1 MGNSLA
7 LFGLKQASLYE
18 VRYSLHRGNNDQLQ
32 KDKSE
37 GGRPPLAR
45 ALMEEGVVP
54 CSSSEAASLLSGVDY
69 KCIDK
74 RYETVQSQESL
85 GFPE

>member
-1 MGNSLA
+1 MRLA
-7 LFGLKQASLYE
+7 TVCTGKTMT
-18 VRYSLHRGNNDQLQ
+18 RGHELQ
-32 KDKSE
+32 KDKSD

-45 ALMEEGVVP
+45 ALMEGAVVP

-74 RYETVQSQESL
+74 RYETVQSRESL

>member
-1 MGNSLA
+1 MT
-7 LFGLKQASLYE
+7 
-18 VRYSLHRGNNDQLQ
+18 RGHELEE
-32 KDKSE
+32 KSE
-37 GGRPPLAR
+37 GGR

-69 KCIDK
+69 KCRDK
-74 RYETVQSQESL
+74 RYETAQSRESL